1 MELMENDGV
10 NQKQEIRAAC
20 ARERGSTLASIYFF
34 SDSVLSG
41 RFIHFKNDGMSIFG
55 KFFLVTGNSGNAAC
69 LKDESKQTSKQVSSN
84 IVIDLTVTRA
94 GLMFLWG
101 EVHHIFHL

>member
-1 MELMENDGV
+1 
-10 NQKQEIRAAC
+10 
-20 ARERGSTLASIYFF
+20 
-34 SDSVLSG
+34 
-41 RFIHFKNDGMSIFG
+41 MSIFG

-69 LKDESKQTSKQVSSN
+69 LKDESKQTSKQASSN

-101 EVHHIFHL
+101 